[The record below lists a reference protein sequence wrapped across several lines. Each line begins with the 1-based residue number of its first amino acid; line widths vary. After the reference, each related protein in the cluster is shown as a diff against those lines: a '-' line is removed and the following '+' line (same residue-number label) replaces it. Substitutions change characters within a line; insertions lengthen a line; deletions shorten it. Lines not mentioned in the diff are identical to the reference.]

1 MTSQKSNT
9 NTKQEQPL
17 PEYQYYPEDFCF
29 NDDIWDEDDDK
40 IRRIKWIID
49 NKLSIGDKN
58 IFLLYTHNSSNYHK
72 LSRILG
78 CSVTTA
84 RNKICIIRN
93 KIKSY
98 L

>member
-1 MTSQKSNT
+1 MTLQKSSINT
-9 NTKQEQPL
+9 NQEQPL

-29 NDDIWDEDDDK
+29 NDDIFDSDDEK
-40 IRRIKWIID
+40 IRKIKWIID
-49 NKLSIGDKN
+49 NKLSVGEKE
-58 IFLLYTHNSSNYHK
+58 IFLLYVHNDSNYHK

-78 CSVTTA
+78 CSVTTC

-93 KIKSY
+93 RIKSY